1 MSFISITAR
10 PLWLLTLPLQR
21 FMLWQ
26 FITISGGFRTPWY
39 LNIWP
44 LLRCSKVCHTELW
57 MIHIE
62 NTDGACWVF
71 FFLLP
76 NNTQSKSPYM
86 TVIFFVSAS
95 KRTKQHISSASFDRF
110 WDGARSV
117 RARKELLFQ
126 SCTEY
131 MRGSCKINQDRTA
144 SSFPVKIPFLTPE
157 IHGLATIQLWTLFF
171 DVFLFNISF
180 KLQLNYIFLLKII
193 KHFSL
198 E

>member
-1 MSFISITAR
+1 MQILCHFCFEGSLSKNILTGKAVVIVVIGHS
-10 PLWLLTLPLQR
+10 LWLVTLPLQK

-44 LLRCSKVCHTELW
+44 LLCCSKVCHTELW

-71 FFLLP
+71 FMLP

-95 KRTKQHISSASFDRF
+95 KRTKQHISSASFWPVLGRCAQCTGQKGTAISELH
-110 WDGARSV
+110 WIYE
-117 RARKELLFQ
+117 RKL
-126 SCTEY
+126 
-131 MRGSCKINQDRTA
+131 QDKSRQN
-144 SSFPVKIPFLTPE
+144 SSSLPVKIPFLTPE
-157 IHGLATIQLWTLFF
+157 TRGLATIKLW
-171 DVFLFNISF
+171 I
-180 KLQLNYIFLLKII
+180 
-193 KHFSL
+193 
-198 E
+198 

>member
-1 MSFISITAR
+1 MLSFISIIVHS
-10 PLWLLTLPLQR
+10 LWLLTLPLQK

-26 FITISGGFRTPWY
+26 FITISSGFRTPWY

-44 LLRCSKVCHTELW
+44 LLCCSKVCHTELW

-71 FFLLP
+71 FYASQH
-76 NNTQSKSPYM
+76 TQSKSPYM

-131 MRGSCKINQDRTA
+131 TRGSGKINQDRTP
-144 SSFPVKIPFLTPE
+144 SSFSVKIPFLTPE
-157 IHGLATIQLWTLFF
+157 IRGLATTKFWILFIF
-171 DVFLFNISF
+171 
-180 KLQLNYIFLLKII
+180 LNYNV
-193 KHFSL
+193 
-198 E
+198 